1 MVARRIALALA
12 GILGVYL
19 AFATMRA
26 FDFLAVDDPVS
37 RFLGIAIL
45 TMPVLGIA
53 VIVKE
58 VRFGFKTSK
67 MGAEIDQVRLPVNGM
82 SAEAKFQ
89 YLNAAITPTQVA
101 DSTWQDWYCLAM
113 GCDLT
118 GERKL
123 AREAMR
129 WSVHL
134 YDELSREAVP
144 S

>member
-1 MVARRIALALA
+1 MALA

-19 AFATMRA
+19 VFATLRA
-26 FDFLAVDDPVS
+26 FDFLSTSDPVAK
-37 RFLGIAIL
+37 FLGVAIL
-45 TMPVLGIA
+45 TMPLLGIA

-58 VRFGFKTSK
+58 VRFGIKTSQ
-67 MGAEIDQVRLPVNGM
+67 MGAQIAESRLPK
-82 SAEAKFQ
+82 STLTQEEKFQ
-89 YLNAAITPTQVA
+89 YLNAAITPTQA
-101 DSTWQDWYCLAM
+101 EGSTWQDWYCLAL

-129 WSVHL
+129 WSIHL
-134 YDELSREAVP
+134 YDELNRKSII